1 MSPLSPPS
9 LPIARGRRPGA
20 RIARG
25 LAYTPLILF
34 AVAAPL
40 APLAVVF
47 PAPPTSLLEAV
58 VTAIMGA
65 FMGLVA
71 FTLLLYTVVYT
82 PLEALRALYMPLYL
96 ALSAAASAFGYWAAW
111 RLTGWSIPFAE
122 ELPAGLAVFALLATL
137 DGALFW
143 WLSKPILPE
152 FLLGIHRGPRRWV
165 GPSAK
170 PPDAYEL
177 YRIAASMTAAGF
189 DHEEIVTHLE
199 NHGVDRVTAVQITD
213 SAR

>member
-1 MSPLSPPS
+1 MSPLAPPS

-34 AVAAPL
+34 LVAAPL
-40 APLAVVF
+40 APFAVGL
-47 PAPPTSLLEAV
+47 PSPPESMLEAV
-58 VTAIMGA
+58 ITSIMGA
-65 FMGLVA
+65 FMGLVG

-82 PLEALRALYMPLYL
+82 PLEALRALHMPLYL
-96 ALSAAASAFGYWAAW
+96 ALSATTSALGYWVAW

-122 ELPAGLAVFALLATL
+122 ELPAGLAVAALFATL

-143 WLSKPILPE
+143 RLSKPDLPD
-152 FLLGIHRGPRRWV
+152 FLLGAGRGPRRWV
-165 GPSAK
+165 GSSEK
-170 PPDAYEL
+170 SPDAYEL

-189 DHEEIVTHLE
+189 DRDEIVTHLE
-199 NHGVDRVTAVQITD
+199 NHGVDSVIATQITD